1 MIGALI
7 GLVVDG
13 EDDLELA
20 DVDVP
25 DAIDPLSEPEGWDVL
40 LDIPADTAAA
50 LMLIEHQ
57 WAVPLRETIARA
69 GGFRISDGFID
80 PFDLQAIGLVTA
92 EEAES
97 LDAMDSGPRA
107 Q

>member
-1 MIGALI
+1 
-7 GLVVDG
+7 
-13 EDDLELA
+13 
-20 DVDVP
+20 
-25 DAIDPLSEPEGWDVL
+25 
-40 LDIPADTAAA
+40 
-50 LMLIEHQ
+50 MLIEHQ

-97 LDAMDSGPRA
+97 LDAMDSGPRPNDHRRPKDRVFGTRRVA
-107 Q
+107 RRTIRRVVRRRH